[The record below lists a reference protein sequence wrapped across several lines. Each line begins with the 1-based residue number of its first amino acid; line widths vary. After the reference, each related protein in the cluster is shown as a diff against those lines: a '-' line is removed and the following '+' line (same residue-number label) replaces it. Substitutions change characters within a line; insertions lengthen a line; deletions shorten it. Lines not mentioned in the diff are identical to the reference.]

1 MVSSTPAN
9 DIESIYRF
17 KRVIETLYDD
27 FMIRLIIIGLVCAL
41 QSTEDISTF
50 ERVKIAFGSCANEKE
65 GSSLVWNQ
73 MGKEDLTALVLLGD
87 TPYID
92 TTDLEVQR
100 KRYKE
105 FAEIP
110 AFAQLV
116 SKVPLYSTWDD
127 HDFGRNDTD
136 GNLAGKENSRQAFME
151 NRNNPSYGENDQG
164 IYTKFSQGDVTIFLL
179 DTRWFAKTEGNANNP
194 TLLGSQQWKW
204 LDRELDES
212 TTTFNVIACGM
223 VFNNSVRPGKSDC
236 WGKYPV
242 EYARLLSLIKKSAPK
257 TTVLVGG
264 DVHWSRLLKHET
276 KSKVGY
282 DVYEF
287 ITSPIHEK
295 LIQAANPPDDRLLFS
310 KGEVN
315 AFLIMETV
323 ENQQEELP
331 PQLRFTFTNKNGDQL
346 YQQTIV
352 SNEELIAKIDL
363 EIKELEAEIQV
374 FIDDVRPLIQ
384 ERRDL
389 KDEIDKL
396 RGEYVPP
403 PPPPATRTD

>member
-1 MVSSTPAN
+1 
-9 DIESIYRF
+9 
-17 KRVIETLYDD
+17 
-27 FMIRLIIIGLVCAL
+27 MIRLLIIGLVCSL
-41 QSTEDISTF
+41 QSPEDGGAS

-73 MGKEDLTALVLLGD
+73 MAKEDLTALVLLGD

-105 FAEIP
+105 FAEVLP
-110 AFAQLV
+110 FAQLV

-136 GNLAGKENSRQAFME
+136 GNLAGKENSRQAFIE
-151 NRNNPSYGENDQG
+151 HRNNPSYGENDQG

-179 DTRWFAKTEGNANNP
+179 DTRWFAKTEGNSNNP
-194 TLLGSQQWKW
+194 TLLGAQQWEW
-204 LDRELDES
+204 LERELNES
-212 TTTFNVIACGM
+212 KTTFNVIACGM

-257 TTVLVGG
+257 TAVLVGG

-282 DVYEF
+282 DLHEF
-287 ITSPIHEK
+287 VTSPIHEK
-295 LIQAANPPDDRLLFS
+295 LIEAANPPDDRLLFS
-310 KGEVN
+310 RGEVN
-315 AFLIMETV
+315 SFLLMEII
-323 ENQQEELP
+323 ENQEEDLP
-331 PQLRFTFTNKNGDQL
+331 PQLRFTFTNKNGEEL
-346 YQQTIV
+346 YKRTIV
-352 SNEELIAKIDL
+352 SNEELIAEISL
-363 EIKELEAEIQV
+363 EVKELESEIQV
-374 FIDDVRPLIQ
+374 FLDDVKPIIQ
-384 ERRDL
+384 KRRDL

-396 RGEYVPP
+396 KGEYVPP
-403 PPPPATRTD
+403 PPPPPTRSD